1 MMPALSLV
9 RCCVRIWSITMKDL
23 SQETMKLSKLKSER
37 IRMSGGG
44 MLTVGVFEVEHETW
58 VKRLVWKTRS
68 DKHKTC
74 GQV

>member
-1 MMPALSLV
+1 
-9 RCCVRIWSITMKDL
+9 
-23 SQETMKLSKLKSER
+23 MKLSKLKSER
-37 IRMSGGG
+37 KRVSGAG